1 MTPLRVRLS
10 RAALVGPLLAI
21 AACGGGDDDASST
34 TSGETTGSVTTTAST
49 DAASGDPGA
58 VSGTDAAVS
67 TSAVAT
73 TTEPLGVVTTVP
85 ADSTTLPTDPD
96 PADST
101 TTTAPVAAP
110 GADWEDPEG
119 VFNIEFPSA
128 PTEQNLSAE
137 LDDGT
142 VVPVTAYL
150 AEVGGA
156 AAIVSC
162 VATSTADVV
171 DVDGSLLESQSQA
184 LAQFGAEVSDSTAI
198 ELQGRP
204 GSSTAVRSV
213 RPVPSSAGPTSTDP
227 ASATCSS
234 SVNPRSSP
242 TSLPLSS
249 IRSSSSRRPHE
260 SSD

>member
-162 VATSTADVV
+162 VATSTVDVV

-204 GSSTAVRSV
+204 GLEYRGAIGEAGSV
-213 RPVPSSAGPTSTDP
+213 LGRTYVDGPRVCNLLVVGEPPIVADVAP
-227 ASATCSS
+227 AFLDSFEFLQEAA
-234 SVNPRSSP
+234 
-242 TSLPLSS
+242 
-249 IRSSSSRRPHE
+249 
-260 SSD
+260 

>member
-1 MTPLRVRLS
+1 MTPRRVRLS
-10 RAALVGPLLAI
+10 RAALVGPLLVL
-21 AACGGGDDDASST
+21 AACGGGDDDASEN
-34 TSGETTGSVTTTAST
+34 TSGDATGETTDGATPTAT
-49 DAASGDPGA
+49 DVASDDEGA

-67 TSAVAT
+67 TSTVAT
-73 TTEPLGVVTTVP
+73 TTEPLGVVTTIP

-110 GADWEDPEG
+110 GADWEDPQG
-119 VFNIEFPSA
+119 VFTIEFPSA

-204 GSSTAVRSV
+204 GLEYRGAIGEAGSV
-213 RPVPSSAGPTSTDP
+213 LGRTYVDGPRVCNLLVVGEPPIVADVAP
-227 ASATCSS
+227 AFLDSFEFLQEAA
-234 SVNPRSSP
+234 
-242 TSLPLSS
+242 
-249 IRSSSSRRPHE
+249 
-260 SSD
+260 